1 VLVAGT
7 LPPNPQELLSR
18 NSFAALTPRLDQ
30 HFDVV
35 LYDVAPFSVGADA
48 LAIASRVG
56 GVLVVAR
63 KNHTRIEDINALR
76 EQCAIAARKSSAQ
89 CW

>member
-1 VLVAGT
+1 M
-7 LPPNPQELLSR
+7 
-18 NSFAALTPRLDQ
+18 
-30 HFDVV
+30 V

-76 EQCAIAARKSSAQ
+76 EQMRHSGAEVIGSVLVDF
-89 CW
+89 